1 MTLFVFC
8 WCAASADLGMRDT
21 GRQQLYLANRPPLV
35 SAFSALLAC
44 PLTECLPVPFNSV
57 SETNR
62 PDVVQLMR
70 LARQKISNSV
80 SPPPVEPSVIVF
92 IEGF

>member
-44 PLTECLPVPFNSV
+44 PLTACLSVLFNSV
-57 SETNR
+57 SAMNR
-62 PDVVQLMR
+62 PDVAQLMR
-70 LARQKISNSV
+70 LARQKISSLL

>member
-44 PLTECLPVPFNSV
+44 PLTECCAVNASCKTKDFKLGVP
-57 SETNR
+57 
-62 PDVVQLMR
+62 
-70 LARQKISNSV
+70 
-80 SPPPVEPSVIVF
+80 PPPVEPSVIVF